1 MAFFFALVTALLWG
15 IAPVLEKAG
24 LRGNIDPLVAVVIRS
39 LTISFVGLL
48 TMLMLNRLPQF
59 SQISIKNVML
69 ILLGGLIAGFFAQW
83 TYYHALKMGQ
93 ASTVVPVAAIYPLVA
108 LFLSVLFLGE
118 SITWLRLVG
127 VVLVVAGV
135 ILIR

>member
-1 MAFFFALVTALLWG
+1 MAFFFALITALLWG

-24 LRGNIDPLVAVVIRS
+24 LKGNIDPLFAVVIRS

-48 TMLMLNRLPQF
+48 AMLMLNRVPQF
-59 SQISIKNVML
+59 SQISAKNIIL
-69 ILLGGLIAGFFAQW
+69 ILLGGLIAGFVAQW
-83 TYYHALKMGQ
+83 TYYHALKLGQ

-108 LFLSVLFLGE
+108 LFLSVIFLGE

-127 VVLVVAGV
+127 VALVVVGV